1 MPKPNSYGPRP
12 GCLRSR
18 GCRLRLFL
26 AVAGMLP
33 AGVLAAERPGES
45 PKRGTLHL
53 TNGGYVAGA
62 LADSS
67 DSGMLRWQAPLFAAP
82 LEFALDG
89 IDSVSFPAP
98 ATLPKP
104 KGQFRF
110 ELADGDILFGSL
122 LDLNAQEAILD
133 VPLAGK
139 IHVRRN
145 CIRQFSR
152 WKDGAALVYQGPNG
166 LEDWTVSPSPDA
178 WRHDRGQ
185 LETDQARA
193 FVQGNFAIPPRAAIE
208 FEISWKGKPDFM
220 LAMGMG
226 RDEATLPVA
235 FHVEAWDNM
244 LVLYRETVREAEIAG
259 LQKIT
264 DDVHRAHFVI
274 YLDQE
279 NGRCLAYAPNGKLL
293 ADLRILERGRPP
305 LTGIRLANR
314 RGNVRLER
322 LQVTQWR
329 GAPPRGNA
337 ALDKPRLHLADG
349 KIEYRELASYNA
361 ATKSFVLS
369 GEKESRVEAD
379 RVESVVLAPTADA
392 SSRAFSIAYQ
402 DSSRVSGKL
411 LKIEDKQIWLESP
424 NFSEPLHL
432 PIAGLHSLV
441 MSGSTKVPAEAP
453 DDNRF
458 AILEADGVHL
468 PGHLV
473 DGVRRDDASC
483 IVWMPELGAN
493 ASPLRPAIDGRIVY
507 RETAPAP
514 RREVRQRRGMRRV
527 MMQNNGVARI
537 VESPG
542 ALAQEP
548 SHDLTRKALYLVT
561 GDTIPC
567 EVTRIDQNGVSFTS
581 PFSGATFVPHDKIK
595 AVELTLD
602 GRGPVALTRSKRD
615 RLLTLPRLQKSNPP
629 THLVRSRDGDYLRG
643 RILEMDD
650 RKLLIEVRLQTQEVP
665 RDRISRIIW
674 LHPDEL
680 PETSHAAK
688 SSAVSAALA
697 TRVQAQLNDGNRLTF
712 SPDRVKDSILS
723 GNSQA
728 IGICQVALAKV
739 DQLLIGKAI
748 DEAATRAAYQ
758 QWKLQYAIEPKFVQ
772 DENKSP
778 EGTPVGTE
786 SVLVGKPAPD
796 FDLELLDGEK
806 FRLADH
812 KGKIVV
818 LDFWA
823 TWCSHCLQSMP
834 ELVRLYADSGG
845 RDVEVVAINLEET
858 PEQISAIL
866 DRHKWKIPVALDR
879 DGAVAAKY
887 GVTAIPQTVVI
898 SREGKVLR
906 HFVGGGSN
914 LSKNLAESVRGLTS
928 GPVSGQTS
936 PKAASGS
943 K

>member
-1 MPKPNSYGPRP
+1 M
-12 GCLRSR
+12 
-18 GCRLRLFL
+18 F
-26 AVAGMLP
+26 P
-33 AGVLAAERPGES
+33 AGVFAAGSPSDSPSRGSLRLA
-45 PKRGTLHL
+45 
-53 TNGGYVAGA
+53 NGGFVAGA
-62 LADSS
+62 LAESS
-67 DSGMLRWQAPLFAAP
+67 DSGMLRWQAPLFAGP

-89 IDSVSFPAP
+89 IDAVSFPTP

-104 KGQFRF
+104 RGQFRF

-122 LDLNAQEAILD
+122 VDLNAQEAVLD
-133 VPLAGK
+133 VPLAGR
-139 IHVRRN
+139 IRVRRD

-166 LEDWTVSPSPDA
+166 LADWTVSPSPDA

-193 FVQGNFAIPPRAAIE
+193 FAQGNFAIPPRAAIE

-244 LVLYRETVREAEIAG
+244 LVLYRETAREAEIAG

-322 LQVTQWR
+322 LQVAEWR

-337 ALDKPRLHLADG
+337 ALDKPRLHLANG
-349 KIEYRELASYNA
+349 KIEYRELASYDA
-361 ATKSFVLS
+361 ATKAFVLD
-369 GEKESRVEAD
+369 GAGNARIDAD
-379 RVESVVLAPTADA
+379 GVESVILAPKFDSTP
-392 SSRAFSIAYQ
+392 RALSIAYQ
-402 DSSRVSGKL
+402 DSSRVNGKL
-411 LKIEDKQIWLESP
+411 LKIEDKKIWIESP
-424 NFSEPLHL
+424 NFREPLRL

-441 MSGSTKVPAEAP
+441 MSGSSKEPAATP
-453 DDNRF
+453 DDTRF
-458 AILEADGVHL
+458 AILESDGVRL

-493 ASPLRPAIDGRIVY
+493 ASPLRPAADGRIVY
-507 RETAPAP
+507 REPPAP

-527 MMQNNGVARI
+527 VMQNNGKMVVGI
-537 VESPG
+537 VESPS
-542 ALAQEP
+542 APAQEP

-615 RLLTLPRLQKSNPP
+615 RLLTLPRLQKNNPP

-650 RKLLIEVRLQTQEVP
+650 HKLLIEVRLQTQEVP

-680 PETSHAAK
+680 AETSHAGK
-688 SSAVSAALA
+688 PPAVAAGSV

-712 SPDRVKDSILS
+712 SPDRVKDSTLS

-728 IGICQVALAKV
+728 IGVCQVALAKV

-758 QWKLQYAIEPKFVQ
+758 QWKLQYALEPKYVQ

-778 EGTPVGTE
+778 EGAPAGTE
-786 SVLVGKPAPD
+786 SVLVGKPAPE

-806 FRLADH
+806 FRLSDH

-834 ELVRLYADSGG
+834 ELVRLYADSAG
-845 RDVEVVAINLEET
+845 RDVEVIAVNLEET
-858 PEQISAIL
+858 PEQISAVL
-866 DRHKWKIPVALDR
+866 DRHKWKIPVVLDR
-879 DGAVAAKY
+879 DGAVAARY

-898 SREGKVLR
+898 SREGKVVR

-914 LSKNLAESVRGLTS
+914 LTKSLAESVRGLTS
-928 GPVSGQTS
+928 GPAPVET
-936 PKAASGS
+936 PAKASSGS